1 MMTSLSEREHHAD
14 MHHTDTILA
23 ALHQAGTPLA
33 SHQIYALPACEGLT
47 RAQVSSAVGHLRQ
60 QGRIR
65 VAAARVA
72 GPRHG
77 PLQVPTYEP
86 AEDVDQALIAA
97 LAASATPP
105 APPAPVKRTGTAS
118 RPAAAHPWQ
127 RPIVGPERAP
137 TPPMA
142 PPPDPDGATQE
153 AEFCAATATA
163 AREVEPPLATN
174 LDTDLDTWFA
184 IDPTESPMTE
194 TPARYTPAGH
204 VVQAEEPRAPAP
216 PRVTPAPPPWVA
228 ELQAWLGPLPTGL
241 AIDKLTARWLMSDCP
256 GELKMTISDEGGGP
270 FITLASQSLPL
281 DPGELAQLDR
291 LSRALLGVFAAM
303 AANATPIE
311 EAPAR
316 SAGLDGHA
324 RVVDWP
330 HGL

>member
-65 VAAARVA
+65 VSAARVA

-77 PLQVPTYEP
+77 HLQVPTYEP

-137 TPPMA
+137 SAALA
-142 PPPDPDGATQE
+142 PPPDPDGATRE
-153 AEFCAATATA
+153 AEFSAA
-163 AREVEPPLATN
+163 AREGEPPLATN
-174 LDTDLDTWFA
+174 LDTDLDTLFPL
-184 IDPTESPMTE
+184 DLTERPMTE

-204 VVQAEEPRAPAP
+204 VVQAEEPRATAQ

-228 ELQAWLGPLPTGL
+228 DLQAWLGPLPTGL
-241 AIDKLTARWLMSDCP
+241 AIDKLTARYLMSDCH

-291 LSRALLGVFAAM
+291 LSLALLGVFAAM

-311 EAPAR
+311 DAPAR
-316 SAGLDGHA
+316 SAGLDGPA

>member
-1 MMTSLSEREHHAD
+1 MTSLSEREHHAD

-97 LAASATPP
+97 LAASTTPP
-105 APPAPVKRTGTAS
+105 APPAPAKRTGAAS

-137 TPPMA
+137 PPPMV

-153 AEFCAATATA
+153 AEFCAAAATA
-163 AREVEPPLATN
+163 AREVEAPLATN

-184 IDPTESPMTE
+184 IDPTEIPMTE
-194 TPARYTPAGH
+194 TPPRYTPAGH

-228 ELQAWLGPLPTGL
+228 DLQAWLGPLPTGL
-241 AIDKLTARWLMSDCP
+241 AIDKLTVRWLLSDWP
-256 GELKMTISDEGGGP
+256 GELKMTLSDEGGGP
-270 FITLASQSLPL
+270 FITIAAKHLAL

-291 LSRALLGVFAAM
+291 LSLALLGVFAAM
-303 AANATPIE
+303 ADNTSSCKADQAKPSGLYS
-311 EAPAR
+311 PAQ
-316 SAGLDGHA
+316 
-324 RVVDWP
+324 VVDWP